1 MLRHR
6 RPRRRAKERRARRGC
21 ASAAD
26 AARLLRNDGTVFG
39 MGDESFG
46 RAGIGTSGDNVT
58 TLSQIGLIGG
68 AVSSIGGG
76 EFHAMAVRND
86 GRVFALGR
94 LRPAAAQRLGRR
106 RRQRTAGHGLQSLTR
121 PRCRLRDGA
130 R

>member
-26 AARLLRNDGTVFG
+26 AARVLRNDGTVFG
-39 MGDESFG
+39 MGDNSFG
-46 RAGIGTSGDNVT
+46 RVGIGTTGGNAT

-76 EFHAMAVRND
+76 EFHALAVRND
-86 GRVFALGR
+86 GRVFAWGGNG
-94 LRPAAAQRLGRR
+94 QRQLSGVVGGDANAPLDTSFSR
-106 RRQRTAGHGLQSLTR
+106 
-121 PRCRLRDGA
+121 
-130 R
+130 